1 MLKVVVIDANAIS
14 RNLLG
19 SVLAN
24 GGHNVIGDANTGSA
38 GLANMIKLQ
47 PQLVCIDIGT
57 ADDEGFSRLDTLRQG
72 LPKALFFVVSAKME
86 AGFVQRAL
94 DWGVH
99 GFIVKPF
106 NAVTVLAGIRNAIIK
121 LARQHKQPPAPSKEL
136 QT

>member
-14 RNLLG
+14 RNLLT
-19 SVLAN
+19 SVLVN
-24 GGHNVIGDANTGSA
+24 GGHNVVGDSNTSSA

-57 ADDEGFSRLDTLRQG
+57 PDDEGFARLDTLRNG
-72 LPKALFFVVSAKME
+72 LPKALIFLVSGKME
-86 AGFVQRAL
+86 PVFVQRAVE
-94 DWGVH
+94 WGIH

-121 LARQHKQPPAPSKEL
+121 IAKQHKQPNTSGNDNA
-136 QT
+136 